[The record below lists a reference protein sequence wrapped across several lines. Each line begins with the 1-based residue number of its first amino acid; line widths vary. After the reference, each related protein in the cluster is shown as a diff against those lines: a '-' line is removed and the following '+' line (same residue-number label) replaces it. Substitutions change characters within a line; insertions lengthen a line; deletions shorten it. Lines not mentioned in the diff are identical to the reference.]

1 MAEKRQSEFAR
12 ICNVNSSVIS
22 RKIKNNTL
30 VRNVAGLLDTE
41 NPTNARYIAKCRLKA
56 NGKVP
61 YSPVTPED
69 KRPIP
74 PPVDFSRKKQR
85 KHYSGKKKRHTVKTQ
100 VVVRKSDGL
109 IVCLAFA
116 SGMAHDFRLFKESL
130 TRFLAGAKLL
140 LDSGYQGMGKL
151 HGNCDLPKK
160 KTKKSP
166 LSAEDKRGNRE
177 LSGAG
182 ARNEHAIGLVKRF
195 RILAERYRN
204 RRRRFSLIAGI
215 CNFELAN

>member
-1 MAEKRQSEFAR
+1 
-12 ICNVNSSVIS
+12 
-22 RKIKNNTL
+22 
-30 VRNVAGLLDTE
+30 
-41 NPTNARYIAKCRLKA
+41 
-56 NGKVP
+56 
-61 YSPVTPED
+61 
-69 KRPIP
+69 
-74 PPVDFSRKKQR
+74 
-85 KHYSGKKKRHTVKTQ
+85 VKTQ

-116 SGMAHDFRLFKESL
+116 SGRTHDFRLFKESL
-130 TRFLAGAKLL
+130 TRFLTGAKLL

-151 HGNCDLPKK
+151 RGNCELPKK
-160 KTKKSP
+160 RTKKNP

-177 LSGAG
+177 LSGAR

-204 RRRRFSLIAGI
+204 RRRRFGLRFSLIAGI